1 MSDFKLFSLDKKKDF
16 LAKAKLN
23 KSKKD
28 QDARRHN
35 FIILIQKHLRNYL
48 ASAIHASPH
57 HPLLIR
63 SVHQV
68 QINRP
73 YFESLWNSIDH
84 QPNILR
90 KRVLTLTVESLQ
102 LNFPL

>member
-28 QDARRHN
+28 QDAKRHN
-35 FIILIQKHLRNYL
+35 SIILVQKHIRNYL
-48 ASAIHASPH
+48 ASATHASPH
-57 HPLLIR
+57 YPLLIR
-63 SVHQV
+63 SVQQV
-68 QINRP
+68 QRNRP
-73 YFESLWNSIDH
+73 YVESVWNSIDH

-90 KRVLTLTVESLQ
+90 KRVLTLTIESLQ
-102 LNFPL
+102 LNCPL